1 MTPGGARRLA
11 RTEMH
16 AVLAP
21 PGALLADSTVALQD
35 EEAHHLR
42 VRRAREGEEVR
53 VLDGAGKL
61 AEGRL
66 VRGRDGLG
74 VAIGAVREAPP
85 PPAFTLI
92 VGAGDRER
100 FGWLAEKA
108 SELGVTDL
116 VPLETAWTRSVGGR
130 VREAHVP
137 ALQRRAREAI
147 KQSRAAWAPTVHPPE
162 GVNAAARRGAGSE
175 RWLADARAEPPGAI
189 PAAGALTVVVG
200 PEGGL
205 TEAERALFL
214 TTGFKPVRLAP
225 GLLRFETA
233 ALAAAAV
240 IASQRPRR
248 DYE

>member
-1 MTPGGARRLA
+1 
-11 RTEMH
+11 MH

-21 PGALLADSTVALQD
+21 AGALVPDGLVALD
-35 EEAHHLR
+35 PEEAHHLR
-42 VRRAREGEEVR
+42 VRRAKAGEVVR

-61 AEGRL
+61 ADGRL
-66 VRGRDGLG
+66 VQGPEGFA
-74 VAIGAVREAPP
+74 VAVGAVREIPP
-85 PPAFTLI
+85 PPRFTLI

-108 SELGVTDL
+108 AELGVTEL
-116 VPLETAWTRSVGGR
+116 VPLQSAWTRSVASR
-130 VREAHVP
+130 VRESHLA
-137 ALQRRAREAI
+137 ALQRRARQAI
-147 KQSRAAWAPTVHPPE
+147 KQSRAAWEPRVHPPE
-162 GVNAAARRGAGSE
+162 GVSAAAARGGDSE

-189 PAAGALTVVVG
+189 PAADALTVVVG

-205 TEAERALFL
+205 TEAERAVFVAAGFL
-214 TTGFKPVRLAP
+214 PVRLAP

-240 IASQRPRR
+240 VASQRPRR